1 MLRSIALPQPAHES
15 LVGFHS
21 AGWAACKRLFDLVVG
36 TIALLIV
43 MPLLAVV
50 ALAIMID
57 SPGNPFFIQTRVGQF
72 GRPFRLIKLR
82 TMVPNAEQMRAQLE
96 HLNESKPPLFKLHN
110 DPRLTRLGAF
120 LRASSMDELPQLLN
134 VILGDM
140 SLVGPRPRMPA
151 ELAGVLDR
159 PDIQRRLSA
168 KPGLAGVW
176 QVNGRAQNEFDEA
189 LALDLFYIDHWSFF
203 FDLQLIVRT
212 FLVVLSARGA
222 C

>member
-1 MLRSIALPQPAHES
+1 MLRSIALPQLADEP